1 MTAPYYET
9 RFNVSVID
17 VCTFTNGSPL
27 PTALTSFQGSFLIVT
42 LIASIVVNVF
52 FTVVVISQKALHQ
65 RDLVLNMLLA
75 VLHIIIGL
83 VANLSHL
90 ISLITGSWVFGMPA
104 CYLVGNAIFF
114 IGLMRY
120 VLILVITVDRFGE
133 IMYPFKYPQHAKKVI
148 AVVILIGTLFS
159 LMLTLVFNLDTEIGC
174 YNFDHSFHSCFI
186 QIQCKTAG
194 CYAFAMAS
202 LSVIAL
208 FGVGIPSILY
218 AIIFRKAMK
227 MRRSLRLTCGSL
239 EHGHSTNTTV
249 KSPDSSSASLQ
260 PVVTGVLLLVS
271 LVILTTPLQLYFTV
285 RIFIQI
291 DTSLEQVSTF
301 AVLSGILHYLIP
313 IADGLVVMR
322 NRNVKACLAAMG
334 RKLVCCCCRQS
345 NQNSLPH

>member
-9 RFNVSVID
+9 RFNVSAID

-42 LIASIVVNVF
+42 FIASIVVNVF

-194 CYAFAMAS
+194 CYAFAMAHEDAPI
-202 LSVIAL
+202 IATH
-208 FGVGIPSILY
+208 VR
-218 AIIFRKAMK
+218 IIGARAQHQHHRK
-227 MRRSLRLTCGSL
+227 
-239 EHGHSTNTTV
+239 V
-249 KSPDSSSASLQ
+249 VPDSSSASLQ

-345 NQNSLPH
+345 NQK

>member
-9 RFNVSVID
+9 RFNVSAID

-27 PTALTSFQGSFLIVT
+27 STALTSFQGSFLIVT

-52 FTVVVISQKALHQ
+52 FTVVVISQKTLHQ

-75 VLHIIIGL
+75 VLHIIIG
-83 VANLSHL
+83 VYYGQMKTFRCMANQWDDDDSIVKHKLA
-90 ISLITGSWVFGMPA
+90 T
-104 CYLVGNAIFF
+104 
-114 IGLMRY
+114 
-120 VLILVITVDRFGE
+120 T
-133 IMYPFKYPQHAKKVI
+133 
-148 AVVILIGTLFS
+148 AVRD

-239 EHGHSTNTTV
+239 EHAHSTNTTV

-313 IADGLVVMR
+313 IADGLVLMR
-322 NRNVKACLAAMG
+322 NRNVKACLVAMG

>member
-9 RFNVSVID
+9 RFNVSAID

-42 LIASIVVNVF
+42 FIASIVVNVF

-239 EHGHSTNTTV
+239 EHAHSTNTTSCSGV
-249 KSPDSSSASLQ
+249 VRMTSETRSRT
-260 PVVTGVLLLVS
+260 PVTTGCNEADDES
-271 LVILTTPLQLYFTV
+271 G
-285 RIFIQI
+285 
-291 DTSLEQVSTF
+291 QVSTF

-334 RKLVCCCCRQS
+334 RKLVCCCRRQS

>member
-1 MTAPYYET
+1 MNSET
-9 RFNVSVID
+9 YNETIHSVIID
-17 VCTFTNGSPL
+17 VCKFTTGSPL
-27 PTALTSFQGSFLIVT
+27 PTALTAFESVFLIAT
-42 LIASIVVNVF
+42 FITGIVVNVF

-120 VLILVITVDRFGE
+120 VLILAITVDRFGVV
-133 IMYPFKYPQHAKKVI
+133 MYPFKYPQNAKKVI

-186 QIQCKTAG
+186 QINCTTTG
-194 CYAFAMAS
+194 CYVFAAAS
-202 LSVIAL
+202 MFVIAL
-208 FGVGIPSILY
+208 CGVVLPSILY

-227 MRRSLRLTCGSL
+227 MRQSSRLTCGSL
-239 EHGHSTNTTV
+239 EHGRAVFTQSSST
-249 KSPDSSSASLQ
+249 KSSSTKSSSASLE
-260 PVVTGVLLLVS
+260 PVVTGALLLLS
-271 LVILTTPLQLYFTV
+271 LVVLATPLQLYFAAK
-285 RIFIQI
+285 IFAHI
-291 DTSLEQVSTF
+291 DYSLAEVSIF
-301 AVLSGILHYLIP
+301 AVLSGDLYYLIP

-322 NRNVKACLAAMG
+322 NREVKACLAAMG
-334 RKLVCCCCRQS
+334 KKLVCCCPS
-345 NQNSLPH
+345 H